1 MPTVTLQN
9 EAKLLLQNRFAA
21 IAKKVNLTG
30 NQTES
35 GTVGPLVLPNQGI
48 SWQAASASL
57 GLRMSGTESFNIG
70 CSATV
75 TPRNVIGVALY
86 TIDGELL
93 LSDTFAQAQQATYT
107 QASDGDSGKYTIS
120 TLTINFS

>member
-35 GTVGPLVLPNQGI
+35 GVNGPLVLPNQGI
-48 SWQAASASL
+48 SWQASSATL
-57 GLRMSGTESFNIG
+57 GLRMSGTESFSIG
-70 CSATV
+70 CSSTV
-75 TPRNVIGVALY
+75 TPRVVQGVALY

-93 LSDTFAQAQQATYT
+93 LSDVFASSSTYT
-107 QASDGDSGKYTIS
+107 QTADGDSGKFTVS

>member
-1 MPTVTLQN
+1 MPTVTLQP

-35 GTVGPLVLPNQGI
+35 GTQVALSLPNQGI
-48 SWQAASASL
+48 AWQAASATL

-70 CSATV
+70 CSPTV

-93 LSDTFAQAQQATYT
+93 LSDVFAANNQATYT
-107 QASDGDSGKYTIS
+107 QADDGDSGKYTIS